1 MWIMRWKCT
10 PGGSESPGILNMFV
24 LMHEKDNSI
33 LANEYISTLDYE
45 NQHEEEREFE
55 MVFIFI
61 IRELVHKSTM
71 TK

>member
-1 MWIMRWKCT
+1 MAIVQYR
-10 PGGSESPGILNMFV
+10 ESDLAPFPAQIEDTKTAIRFLRKH
-24 LMHEKDNSI
+24 HE
-33 LANEYISTLDYE
+33 EYFIE